1 MTYEE
6 WKKNRSTPEPYAMY
20 SASTVKQLLDTQH
33 SLLEVSLRAEQALQ
47 VLGAFDPFDDGNL
60 WFARVDAEDV
70 DKAVY
75 ELRRAIAKAKGE

>member
-33 SLLEVSLRAEQALQ
+33 SLLEVSLRAE
-47 VLGAFDPFDDGNL
+47 
-60 WFARVDAEDV
+60 DV